1 MWKMI
6 KKKTKPLASF
16 EDGRR
21 ALILANAAYKSLKSK
36 KNINIKF

>member
-1 MWKMI
+1 MI
-6 KKKTKPLASF
+6 KKNIKPLATF

-21 ALILANAAYKSLKSK
+21 ALILANAAYKSLQTK